1 MANKLS
7 SIFVLFLILIITLI
21 TYWLKAEVEKELL
34 IKNNNNASGPEFYL
48 KSFNSIQTKKNG
60 DVEFILSAKN
70 MEQFDFAEYAI
81 LKNPRFTRYKNSKPY
96 SSIKS
101 NKGKIISDGDEYLF
115 TDNVILTRVKT
126 ENKKE
131 MKLFTDQL
139 DILPNIDIVLTKKPV
154 KIIQEPNIEIYG
166 IGMKYDNKEG
176 IIKLL
181 SNVKVH
187 YGSPRKNENIDQ
199 L

>member
-7 SIFVLFLILIITLI
+7 TIFVLLLIFIIALI
-21 TYWLKAEVEKELL
+21 TYWLKAEVEKELQ
-34 IKNNNNASGPEFYL
+34 IKNKNNASGPEFYL

-60 DVEFILSAKN
+60 DVKFILSAKN
-70 MEQFDFAEYAI
+70 MEQFDYAEYAI
-81 LKNPRFTRYKNSKPY
+81 LKKPLFTRYKNSKPH
-96 SSIKS
+96 SFIKS
-101 NKGKIISDGDEYLF
+101 NNGKVISNGDEYLF

-126 ENKKE
+126 KKKRE

-139 DILPNIDIVLTKKPV
+139 DILPKIDIVLTKKPV

-176 IIKLL
+176 IVKLL

-187 YGSPRKNENIDQ
+187 YGNPRKNEKIN
-199 L
+199 